1 MMSGKKKPMTHEHT
15 VTDDFVLFWHGPFS
29 QWYPCEFTLGGAK
42 YNCTEQ
48 YMMAKKALFFEDEQ
62 SWLKIMACDSP
73 KVQKAIGRTVTN
85 FDVEKWKDVCEEIVY
100 VGNYAKF
107 TQDDYLKSVILGTE
121 NRTLVEASPYDK
133 IWGIGLAETDP
144 KALNPDSWQGLN
156 LLGIALMKVRES
168 IVLYLG
174 DEK

>member
-1 MMSGKKKPMTHEHT
+1 MTHEHT

-29 QWYPCEFTLGGAK
+29 QWYPCQFTLGGAK

-73 KVQKAIGRTVTN
+73 KIQKAIGRTVTN
-85 FDVEKWKDVCEEIVY
+85 FDLEKWKDVCEEIVY
-100 VGNYAKF
+100 TGNYAKF
-107 TQDDYLKSVILGTE
+107 TQSDYLKSIILGTE

-168 IVLYLG
+168 IVLYEKG
-174 DEK
+174 D